1 MTLEKCQIWSR
12 VDRDMIDGSVVLEE
26 RPASRNPLGTSFNDR
41 KDTLQG
47 IYEGSYIL
55 GNTAAKEI

>member
-1 MTLEKCQIWSR
+1 M
-12 VDRDMIDGSVVLEE
+12 VDGSVVLDE

-47 IYEGSYIL
+47 TYEGSYIL
-55 GNTAAKEI
+55 GNIAAKAI